1 MIEEMD
7 VESSIY
13 ELPLALQ
20 REEMDDLVV
29 ELLGLDAPP
38 IEHSVWIDI
47 VRRLK
52 SPSERV
58 DIGVVGKYIELQDA
72 YKSVYESL
80 THAGIANDCAV
91 NVISGI
97 QFMYGRSIHM
107 VSRI

>member
-1 MIEEMD
+1 
-7 VESSIY
+7 
-13 ELPLALQ
+13 
-20 REEMDDLVV
+20 LVV
-29 ELLGLDAPP
+29 ERLDLDAPP
-38 IEHSVWIDI
+38 IVHSVWIDI

-91 NVISGI
+91 NV
-97 QFMYGRSIHM
+97 
-107 VSRI
+107 VRIDAEALEIPGGVNKLKG